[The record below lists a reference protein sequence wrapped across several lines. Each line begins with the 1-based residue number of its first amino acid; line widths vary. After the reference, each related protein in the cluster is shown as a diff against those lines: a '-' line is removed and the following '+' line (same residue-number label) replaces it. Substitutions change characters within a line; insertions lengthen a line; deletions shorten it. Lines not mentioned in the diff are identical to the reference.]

1 MVKVILE
8 GENKIL
14 EINAKT
20 VKELL
25 EKLNL
30 KPSEVVV
37 YSGDDVLLE
46 DDCLDNIKEVR
57 IVPVASGG

>member
-1 MVKVILE
+1 MVKVYLE
-8 GENKIL
+8 GENKII

-20 VKELL
+20 VKEVL

-37 YSGDDVLLE
+37 YANDEVLLE
-46 DDCLDNIKEVR
+46 DDSLEGIEEIR